1 MKRAAQPMRP
11 AAPPSRKRRRRK
23 REPQWW
29 LAWVQARAVVL
40 ASLLRHRGES
50 DEALLV
56 RKMVLAALLS
66 KSEQLQKMKLKELL
80 RESREILKATRDIA
94 AKPVADAAP
103 KSPEDVQRKVREIY
117 GWPEEEL
124 AARFD
129 SPKAGA
135 ADDKPDS

>member
-1 MKRAAQPMRP
+1 MKPEAKPNRP
-11 AAPPSRKRRRRK
+11 GAPRSGKRKRRK

-66 KSEQLQKMKLKELL
+66 KSEQLQKMKIKELL

-94 AKPVADAAP
+94 AKPDAAP
-103 KSPEDVQRKVREIY
+103 KSSEDVQRKVREIY

-124 AARFD
+124 AARLD
-129 SPKAGA
+129 SSKAGD
-135 ADDKPDS
+135 ADNEPDS